1 MRHRID
7 AGSGLVAVGAAVLL
21 VSLFLD
27 WYEPGL
33 SAWSA
38 FEIVDL
44 ALACLAVAAIVG
56 AAGTPGPG
64 AAMVRWGPLV
74 SLAAFVLV
82 VAQIVDLPP
91 DVDGGREAGAWLA
104 LAATVAMGV
113 GSALAVASIS
123 VIVDVRDRNPA
134 SRAAAVD
141 HRADEDDEPVEEA
154 GRAGGDVADR
164 REAAGSEGAVADRR
178 EVAGEQAR
186 PRTGAD
192 LGSTQAFDTLRRPT
206 RAGDDEAPSEESERA
221 PAPGAQAEPWPPP
234 VRQAERWPTPGRQAP
249 SDSRETG

>member
-1 MRHRID
+1 VRHRID

-141 HRADEDDEPVEEA
+141 HRADEDEEPVEE
-154 GRAGGDVADR
+154 RAGGDVADR
-164 REAAGSEGAVADRR
+164 REVAGSEGAVADRR
-178 EVAGEQAR
+178 EVPGEQVR
-186 PRTGAD
+186 PQPGAD
-192 LGSTQAFDTLRRPT
+192 LGSTQAFETVRRPT
-206 RAGDDEAPSEESERA
+206 RASDDEAPSEESERA

-234 VRQAERWPTPGRQAP
+234 VRQAP